1 MKTNNTAT
9 AIKRLALATTLVLVI
24 TISISARAAETFQG
38 AMNHGLAY
46 FQAQDFANANAWFSY
61 ARRMRPNDRGAIF
74 WTSNSAGYQFAKS
87 GQWAH
92 SAHSPP
98 DRARTYLRQNVRITL
113 AAEWCG
119 VPAIRRAGAP
129 CATRAR
135 QGRDKPAPPAR
146 CTALPARLLDAV
158 RGIEND
164 GAAGF
169 RHDRQRAHIRHQRVI
184 AK

>member
-92 SAHSPP
+92 SADCWKRCVALYPATAGQLNP
-98 DRARTYLRQNVRITL
+98 KITYANRVAQNQFQADFDDFVNDAGNVVKL
-113 AAEWCG
+113 M
-119 VPAIRRAGAP
+119 VAIAP
-129 CATRAR
+129 LF
-135 QGRDKPAPPAR
+135 G
-146 CTALPARLLDAV
+146 L
-158 RGIEND
+158 
-164 GAAGF
+164 
-169 RHDRQRAHIRHQRVI
+169 
-184 AK
+184 